1 MFQRLSLPV
10 NNSVFYYTCFEYQPE
25 SVLLQTKLPVELQ
38 HKVKGLSSPDHE
50 APGLYRVIF
59 LGVVLPSI
67 LLAKNVYR

>member
-1 MFQRLSLPV
+1 MFRRLSLPV

-25 SVLLQTKLPVELQ
+25 SVFLQTKLPVELQ
-38 HKVKGLSSPDHE
+38 HKVKGLSSPDYE

-59 LGVVLPSI
+59 LGVVLPAI